1 MTDTPPERIWR
12 VKLPDD
18 DWRWAMC
25 FDKPELID
33 DDYEAIE
40 YVRKDVMDKII
51 QETLWQCHG
60 VRM

>member
-12 VKLPDD
+12 VKPPYD

-25 FDKPELID
+25 FDNPELID
-33 DDYEAIE
+33 DDYESIE
-40 YVRKDVMDKII
+40 YVRKDIMDKII

>member
-1 MTDTPPERIWR
+1 MSKAPERIWR
-12 VKLPDD
+12 VKPPDD

-25 FDKPELID
+25 FDKPEHID
-33 DDYEAIE
+33 DDYEPVE
-40 YVRKDVMDKII
+40 YVRKDVMDRII